1 MDLYK
6 KRLAS
11 RINPSLLLWI
21 NLQNT
26 WTLKLNNINQIKSK
40 WNYLQKIIKGPAS
53 LSMAHDRNV
62 CTLRLIKTKGVFHF
76 TNIILILG
84 ITYYIVHKFLLGPS
98 KLPSLPVNVGLGRK
112 WQTLPRTLPAPL
124 KMEALILTGK
134 YWTSLKIL
142 AKYYIIPGN
151 SYWRG
156 RPRTVDLLIVVA
168 CFVKMVN
175 TIFNV
180 KRSWTKLV
188 SLPFQWDFPV
198 ECTINIFSQS

>member
-53 LSMAHDRNV
+53 LSTACDRNV
-62 CTLRLIKTKGVFHF
+62 CALRLIKTEGVFHF
-76 TNIILILG
+76 TNIIPLLG
-84 ITYYIVHKFLLGPS
+84 ITYYIVHEFFRAPS
-98 KLPSLPVNVGLGRK
+98 KLPSLTVNVGLGRK
-112 WQTLPRTLPAPL
+112 WQTLLKTRLAPL

-142 AKYYIIPGN
+142 A
-151 SYWRG
+151 RG
-156 RPRTVDLLIVVA
+156 EILPYSREFLLKGKA
-168 CFVKMVN
+168 QYNERESAVN
-175 TIFNV
+175 TTLDGN
-180 KRSWTKLV
+180 TY
-188 SLPFQWDFPV
+188 PG
-198 ECTINIFSQS
+198 